1 MITESTA
8 VIFQNI
14 RKNTILFDDARSAG
28 EKAKAKYHAEQ
39 CVSLYYL
46 LAKKVPLREF
56 EYRDQAK
63 GWEIRIGELD
73 TLPLA
78 ATANPAT
85 SDTGPGELSKQRQKK
100 SPRDAFISY
109 SQPDQDVAKSL
120 CSFLES
126 NGITCWISPRDVL
139 PGANYPA
146 SIIEGIDTSR
156 IIILLF
162 SKSSNTSRHVFRE
175 LEEAVLKN
183 IRILPFRIDD
193 EPLSDDMKYFINIHH
208 WLDAYKESPETY
220 FDELLGSIR
229 SYLGTVCNDPAE

>member
-1 MITESTA
+1 MINEST
-8 VIFQNI
+8 VEIFQKI
-14 RKNTILFDDARSAG
+14 RKNTKLFDDALSAG
-28 EKAKAKYHAEQ
+28 EKVKAKYYAEQ
-39 CVSLYYL
+39 CVSLFYL

-56 EYRDQAK
+56 EYRDNAK
-63 GWEIRIGELD
+63 GWEIKIGELD
-73 TLPLA
+73 TLPLPN
-78 ATANPAT
+78 TENIAT
-85 SDTGPGELSKQRQKK
+85 SDTELDERSIKPQKK
-100 SPRDAFISY
+100 SPPDAFISY
-109 SQPDQDVAKSL
+109 SQLDRDVAHSL

-146 SIIEGIDTSR
+146 SIIEGIDKSR
-156 IIILLF
+156 IIILVF

-183 IRILPFRIDD
+183 IRILPFRIDN

-208 WLDAYKESPETY
+208 WLDAYKHTPETY

-229 SYLGTVCNDPAE
+229 SYLGTANNDPTE